1 MYDFKKLRRSNNTHC
16 FSHKNFD
23 LSQPEKMK
31 KIRRKTCRYF
41 NVSESEN
48 ESEVEKKVDL
58 IARKAS
64 MKESF
69 KLIKIQN
76 ENLLKTNKDI
86 VSKLSDFQ
94 KERSLG
100 LKKSILLMYSICDKK
115 SIRQKSLE
123 NQFNIM
129 ADNEFSS
136 FREFVN
142 KRNICNEDIQELF
155 SNRNDNLDYN
165 EQNNNLFSVLANC
178 LPKNLVNDINFGDF
192 SNNML
197 NQAVINDDGFRIVKS
212 PAKSIRSFSSLSNFK
227 SLINMSIF
235 NTSLNK
241 EKLAKESASLK
252 SSKKDSLSGFN
263 FSDMN
268 SQFEQ
273 SDVDSIQI
281 PFIADR
287 NLPKN
292 NKYGI

>member
-1 MYDFKKLRRSNNTHC
+1 MYDFKKLRRSDNTHC

-23 LSQPEKMK
+23 LNQPEKMK

-41 NVSESEN
+41 NASDSEN

-64 MKESF
+64 LKESF

-86 VSKLSDFQ
+86 VTKLNDFQ
-94 KERSLG
+94 KERSQG
-100 LKKSILLMYSICDKK
+100 LKKNILLMYSVYDKE
-115 SIRQKSLE
+115 SIKQKALE
-123 NQFNIM
+123 NRFNIM

-136 FREFVN
+136 FKEFLN
-142 KRNICNEDIQELF
+142 KKNICNEDIQELF
-155 SNRNDNLDYN
+155 NKRNDNLEYT
-165 EQNNNLFSVLANC
+165 EHNNNLFSVLANC
-178 LPKNLVNDINFGDF
+178 LPKNVANNINFDEF
-192 SNNML
+192 AKNML
-197 NQAVINDDGFRIVKS
+197 NLPEIEDEGFRIVKS
-212 PAKSIRSFSSLSNFK
+212 PLKSTRSFSSLSNFK

-241 EKLAKESASLK
+241 EKLAKESVSLK

-287 NLPKN
+287 NLPNN